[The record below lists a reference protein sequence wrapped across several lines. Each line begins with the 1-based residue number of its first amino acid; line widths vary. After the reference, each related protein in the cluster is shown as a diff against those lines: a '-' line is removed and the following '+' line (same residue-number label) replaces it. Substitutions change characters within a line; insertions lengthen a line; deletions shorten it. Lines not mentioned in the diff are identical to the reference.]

1 MITLNPYLFEVNIE
15 KLCVLN
21 LNIMRI
27 NVLEKVLLKVLISV
41 RIIKEQQFSLFA
53 LNFRAC

>member
-41 RIIKEQQFSLFA
+41 RII
-53 LNFRAC
+53 